1 MHSCQNNPAKSYT
14 EKKPKHT
21 PFGYLFFINCS
32 LDLVKKKLDCCK
44 GEDCMERF
52 CKDLKK
58 HTMKISDYEKEEMI
72 PPTDK
77 ENKSHEKQ
85 KICYICKKEFSTIEN
100 DKNAFKL
107 YHRVRDHCHYTG
119 KFRGAAHSICDNIFV
134 IYW

>member
-1 MHSCQNNPAKSYT
+1 
-14 EKKPKHT
+14 
-21 PFGYLFFINCS
+21 
-32 LDLVKKKLDCCK
+32 
-44 GEDCMERF
+44 MERF

-77 ENKSHEKQ
+77 ENKSHEKP